1 MNCEQAKQSA
11 GQIQSSLIAYLDGEV
26 TPSERTLIQAHL
38 STCTVCQQELD
49 LLSTARSRVRSVL
62 QRRAVD
68 AIPSQ
73 EAWSRLERKLSE
85 ATQPSAKSEA
95 WFSHLAPHAGRA
107 STKSFG
113 GVKMQKRWI
122 FSGLMGVI
130 ALSILAIVIA
140 RNVTPVSAREILDRS
155 YSAQA
160 TQGKG
165 EEGILHTRIEM
176 YQNLCARLE
185 DQGGAITSVMDSYVE
200 PQTGYFRMVSTEA
213 ETGTIL
219 DIFAFDGAHIYNGN
233 RSVDVKPDQPEGG
246 PSSGQKQIVCDQPFG
261 PTNGVLTVYSSSQS
275 RIASG
280 ELPRGVGVE
289 TNEELFQKMHKDP
302 NAKLLGEETWL
313 DGRKVYVVR
322 SWQPVKAVIE
332 GSTELPMGWVVSYF
346 DRETYKI
353 VESRATIE
361 RDGKDLLVYSY
372 RVLADEL
379 LPAGSYHGWDLSDL
393 QGITIMDDPD
403 GQHVKPLL
411 EVISEQELASHTESA
426 YLLSSIPDGI
436 TLEISAAPRQPKG
449 QPFLYTASYRGERGD
464 FLMIESVGMEKI
476 QAAIESSDES
486 YTTSSGLTL
495 RFLKSDKAGKPFTS
509 AIVETPQG
517 TAFVINSI
525 LRREEVKALAE
536 KLVLVK

>member
-1 MNCEQAKQSA
+1 MNCEAVQS
-11 GQIQSSLIAYLDGEV
+11 LLTAYLDGEV
-26 TPSERTLIQAHL
+26 TPSERALILAHL
-38 STCTVCQQELD
+38 SSCTVCRQELD
-49 LLSTARSRVRSVL
+49 LLSTARSRVRSAL
-62 QRRAVD
+62 QRRAIQAV
-68 AIPSQ
+68 PSQ
-73 EAWSRLERKLSE
+73 EAWSRLEARLPKVQESFLPE
-85 ATQPSAKSEA
+85 VAQPSPTFTA
-95 WFSHLAPHAGRA
+95 WFSRKAPNASRA
-107 STKSFG
+107 LNHFFG
-113 GVKMQKRWI
+113 GVQMQKRWI
-122 FSGLMGVI
+122 FSGLAGVI
-130 ALSILAIVIA
+130 ALSVLAIVVA
-140 RNVTPVSAREILDRS
+140 KNVTPVSAREILDRS
-155 YSAQA
+155 LSAQS
-160 TQGKG
+160 TQSEG
-165 EEGILHTRIEM
+165 EGIRHTRIET
-176 YQNLCARLE
+176 YQNLCVRPE
-185 DQGGAITSVMDSYVE
+185 GQGGTITTVMDSYVE

-219 DIFAFDGAHIYNGN
+219 DVFAFDGAHIYNGN